1 MMSENWVPCVV
12 NTKYE
17 ICKSY
22 PHKIRKIADQ
32 SIVSESMNNK
42 GYIQCSIAGTTH
54 LKHRVIA
61 LQFVENEKPGE
72 YNIVDHIDHDKT
84 NNHIW
89 NLRWTNQSL
98 NCKNKS
104 SHMGKKYTFIE
115 YGDEPEDLIE
125 VDKYGNHMI
134 EDYYYSPENNK
145 FYLDT
150 GVNYREL
157 PILMNKKGLAYVW
170 AEDSN
175 KKRVAICFNKFKR
188 MYGFN

>member
-1 MMSENWVPCVV
+1 M
-12 NTKYE
+12 
-17 ICKSY
+17 
-22 PHKIRKIADQ
+22 
-32 SIVSESMNNK
+32 
-42 GYIQCSIAGTTH
+42 
-54 LKHRVIA
+54 
-61 LQFVENEKPGE
+61 
-72 YNIVDHIDHDKT
+72 DHIDHDKT

-115 YGDEPEDLIE
+115 YSDEPEDLIE
-125 VDKYGNHMI
+125 VDEYGNH
-134 EDYYYSPENNK
+134 
-145 FYLDT
+145 
-150 GVNYREL
+150 YREL

-188 MYGFN
+188 IYGFN